1 MDKTY
6 PALEIRFADPRL
18 DADLLYAALDDFSPV
33 AIEERDRVD
42 RVFFATASARD
53 RALRSLSSRFEMSAI
68 DVPGDDWA
76 RRSQQNLQPV
86 TVGRVT
92 LLPDPG
98 QLNPESR
105 ITNAGPFTVVIQPS
119 TGFGT
124 GHHATTRLCLMA
136 LQAFDL
142 RGRTVLDVGT
152 GSGVL
157 AIVAERLGARSATGV
172 DIDPDAVQAARDNL
186 RINSAPAGSHG
197 FPLGPQAGA
206 VTFIAG
212 DLASALPAAASGGRR
227 WDAGACADG
236 DPAGWDVVMANLTG
250 TLLLRSAPI
259 LAAATRPG
267 GLMIV
272 SGLLC
277 DERDEVFRTLL
288 SSLWEPNLPVPAV
301 EWEQQE
307 EEWVGLALRKPR
319 RATRDRDTA
328 YSATDLPRETAER

>member
-1 MDKTY
+1 LDKTY
-6 PALEIRFADPRL
+6 PALEIRFADLRP

-33 AIEERDRVD
+33 AIEERDRVN

-53 RALRSLSSRFEMSAI
+53 RALLSLSSRFEMSPI
-68 DVPGDDWA
+68 DVPGGDWA
-76 RRSQQNLQPV
+76 RRSQKNLPPV

-92 LLPDPG
+92 ILPDPG
-98 QLNPESR
+98 QRNPDSR
-105 ITNAGPFTVVIQPS
+105 LTNSGPITVVIQPS
-119 TGFGT
+119 MGFGT
-124 GHHATTRLCLMA
+124 GHHATTRLCLLA

-157 AIVAERLGARSATGV
+157 AIVAERLGARSATGL

-186 RINSAPAGSHG
+186 RLNPPPPS
-197 FPLGPQAGA
+197 PLGSALGPHAGA
-206 VTFIAG
+206 VTFMVG
-212 DLASALPAAASGGRR
+212 DLASAPLLAVKSGGRR
-227 WDAGACADG
+227 SDAGASDAG
-236 DPAGWDVVMANLTG
+236 NPGWDVVTANLTG
-250 TLLLRSAPI
+250 AVLLRSAPM
-259 LAAATRPG
+259 LATATRPG

-277 DERDEVFRTLL
+277 NERDEVCRVLL
-288 SSLWEPNLPVPAV
+288 STFREPRLPEPAV

-319 RATRDRDTA
+319 RVARDG
-328 YSATDLPRETAER
+328 ETS